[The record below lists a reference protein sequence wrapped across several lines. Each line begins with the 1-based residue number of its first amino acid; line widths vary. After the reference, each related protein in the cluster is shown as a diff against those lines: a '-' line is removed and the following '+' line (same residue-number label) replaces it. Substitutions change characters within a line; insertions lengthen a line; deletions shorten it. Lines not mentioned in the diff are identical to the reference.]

1 MRIVFCG
8 SGWLPLIDVLADT
21 IGQPVHR
28 RAPSRS
34 VRDAIA
40 NADVVLP
47 SNGAVDAE
55 AIAHASHLRLI
66 QQPAAGYDGIDLDA
80 ARARGIPVCNA
91 PGTNPQ
97 AMAEAAL
104 LLLLN
109 VARRT
114 NEATRAVRD
123 GVIGVPVGVE
133 LAGRTIVVVGAG
145 RSGERFA
152 RAVEGLGMVVRRV
165 TSAHGRGGLLDA
177 LAGADALSIHCPLD
191 ATTHHLIDAEALA
204 RLNRGALLVNAARG
218 AIVERA
224 ALEAAL
230 DGGRLRGAGLDV
242 LWDEPWNPADPLLA
256 RDDVYVTPH
265 LGGSTEASFARIAA
279 VVAENIRR
287 LSAEEPLLHRIV

>member
-8 SGWLPLIDVLADT
+8 SGWLPLIDVLARA
-21 IGQPVHR
+21 IGQPVHL
-28 RAPSRS
+28 RASTTS

-40 NADVVLP
+40 DADVVLP

-55 AIAHASHLRLI
+55 AITHAARLRLI

-114 NEATRAVRD
+114 TEATRAVD
-123 GVIGVPVGVE
+123 EGTIGVPVGVE

-152 RAVEGLGMVVRRV
+152 RAAEGLGMFVRRV
-165 TSAHGRGGLLDA
+165 TSVHGREGLLDA
-177 LAGADALSIHCPLD
+177 LAGADAVSIHCPLD
-191 ATTHHLIDAEALA
+191 ATTHHLINAEALA

-218 AIVERA
+218 AIVERE

-230 DGGRLRGAGLDV
+230 DAGQLRGAGLDV
-242 LWDEPWNPADPLLA
+242 LWSEPWDPADPLLA

-265 LGGSTEASFARIAA
+265 FGGSTEASFARIAA

-287 LSAEEPLLHRIV
+287 LEAEEPLLHRIV